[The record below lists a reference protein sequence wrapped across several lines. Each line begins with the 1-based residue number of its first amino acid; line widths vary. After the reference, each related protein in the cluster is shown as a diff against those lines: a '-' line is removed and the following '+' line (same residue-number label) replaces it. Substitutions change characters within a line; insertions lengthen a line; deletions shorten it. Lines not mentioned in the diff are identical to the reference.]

1 MHNRDLNLVDLDLVD
16 LNLDSTP
23 IITWLAQARK
33 QGNLGVPALRRSL
46 IARMIWQVAYQR
58 STGLIENVAYLIGR
72 RAWGENSR
80 ATLATDMV
88 HLRQVM
94 TSAGHH
100 LAYSHQPEHK
110 GFYIRGRPLLDPQLE
125 RRMIGAMAEI
135 DPAQMAITRQ
145 LTPAQRF
152 TQAMSMIDFV
162 TKAGVYR
169 LRQRQPTLS
178 LEEAQRRVRQGKVV

>member
-1 MHNRDLNLVDLDLVD
+1 MLTEQGEGRKMTSID

-33 QGNLGVPALRRSL
+33 EGQLVGPALRRSL
-46 IARMIWQVAYQR
+46 LARMIWQVSYQR
-58 STGLIENVAYLIGR
+58 STGLIENVAYLIGWR
-72 RAWGENSR
+72 TWGEKPR
-80 ATLATDMV
+80 ATLAEDIRM
-88 HLRQVM
+88 LRHALA
-94 TSAGHH
+94 TAGHH
-100 LAYSHQPEHK
+100 LAYSGQPNHK

-135 DPAQMAITRQ
+135 DPVQMEITRQ

-152 TQAMSMIDFV
+152 AQAMSMIDFV

-169 LRQRQPTLS
+169 LRLRQPSLS
-178 LEEAQRRVRQGKVV
+178 LEEAQRWVRQGKVA